1 MWHLINGHLHL
12 SITAL
17 SLPPIPQVKDEL
29 YLNLVLDFIP
39 ETVYR
44 VARHYTKAKQSM
56 PLLYV
61 KVPRHTDVLDMGYCK
76 Q

>member
-1 MWHLINGHLHL
+1 ML
-12 SITAL
+12 SPHP
-17 SLPPIPQVKDEL
+17 SPQVKDEL

-61 KVPRHTDVLDMGYCK
+61 KVPRPSRACPSYMLRYPGQAEHAPPIC
-76 Q
+76 

>member
-1 MWHLINGHLHL
+1 M
-12 SITAL
+12 
-17 SLPPIPQVKDEL
+17 IPSPLQVKDEL

-61 KVPRHTDVLDMGYCK
+61 KVQRVLAL
-76 Q
+76 